1 MWNKN
6 TQDATKNL
14 SRKYD
19 YILGEVSAP
28 DLYTKTPKS
37 NTKHGSEMSN
47 DVQWND
53 SLRKCTLEEMYSSLT
68 PTN

>member
-28 DLYTKTPKS
+28 DLYTKIPKVTL
-37 NTKHGSEMSN
+37 NM
-47 DVQWND
+47 DQ
-53 SLRKCTLEEMYSSLT
+53 KCLMMKFSGTT
-68 PTN
+68 A

>member
-1 MWNKN
+1 MGKTARKLSVINTQMWNKN

-28 DLYTKTPKS
+28 DLYTKIPKVTL
-37 NTKHGSEMSN
+37 NM
-47 DVQWND
+47 DQ
-53 SLRKCTLEEMYSSLT
+53 KCLMMKFSGTT
-68 PTN
+68 A